1 MKLTIFSIFLCFFV
15 LAGATPFG
23 FGSIKRDIQVDT
35 SDLIKSCKL
44 GTERSEVATVFY
56 ARGSFSINFRPKGGS
71 NRNAA
76 FYTTA
81 NQLSVHYFERL
92 EGKYKV
98 FKRKNN
104 KITVLP
110 DIKEQYQKL
119 SLVSPGNISNSSENL
134 S

>member
-1 MKLTIFSIFLCFFV
+1 MKILL
-15 LAGATPFG
+15 
-23 FGSIKRDIQVDT
+23 
-35 SDLIKSCKL
+35 L
-44 GTERSEVATVFY
+44 GTKPSKVVAVFY
-56 ARGSFSINFRPKGGS
+56 AMGSFSINFRPKVGS

-98 FKRKNN
+98 FQKKNN

-119 SLVSPGNISNSSENL
+119 
-134 S
+134 